1 MSSTLELAMEL
12 IRRPSVTP
20 VDAGCQALIA
30 ARLARL
36 DFAIEP
42 LPFGNVENL
51 WARRGETKPVLVL
64 AGHTDVVPPG
74 PLECWQSDP
83 FKPEIRDGCLYG
95 RGAADMK
102 GGLAAMVTAVE
113 RFVARYPGHSGS
125 IAFLLTSDEE
135 GPAVNG
141 TAKAIEALQA
151 RGELFIDWCLIGEPT
166 GEKTLGDVIKNGRR
180 GSLNGT
186 LKVKGVQG
194 HVAYPMRADNPIH
207 RVIPALAEL
216 CATIWDRG
224 NQAFPPTSFQISNI
238 HAGTGTD
245 NVIPGDLELLFN
257 FRFSTESTAQSLQQ
271 RVVDILD
278 RRGVNYSCDWRLSG
292 EPFLTGDG
300 RLLQAIRQAI
310 RAITGLET
318 QTSTSGGTSDGRFIA
333 PLGVEVI
340 ELGPLNAT
348 IHKVD
353 ECVPVNDLDTLSR
366 IYEQVISLLLC

>member
-12 IRRPSVTP
+12 IRRPSITP

-51 WARRGETKPVLVL
+51 WARRGGTKPLLVL

-74 PLECWQSDP
+74 PLGSWQSDP

-113 RFVARYPGHSGS
+113 RFVSRYPDHSGS

-166 GEKTLGDVIKNGRR
+166 GEKILGDVIKNGRR
-180 GSLNGT
+180 GSLDGT
-186 LKVKGVQG
+186 LRVKGVQG

-207 RVIPALAEL
+207 RVIPALSEL
-216 CATIWDRG
+216 CAMIWDRG

-238 HAGTGTD
+238 RAGTGAN
-245 NVIPGDLELLFN
+245 NVIPGDLEVLFN

-271 RVVDILD
+271 RVVDIVD
-278 RRGVNYSCDWRLSG
+278 RHGVNYSCDWHLSG

-300 RLLQAIRQAI
+300 RLLQATRQAI

-353 ECVPVNDLDTLSR
+353 ECVPVIDLDTLSR
-366 IYEQVISLLLC
+366 IYEQVISLLLH

>member
-1 MSSTLELAMEL
+1 
-12 IRRPSVTP
+12 
-20 VDAGCQALIA
+20 
-30 ARLARL
+30 
-36 DFAIEP
+36 
-42 LPFGNVENL
+42 
-51 WARRGETKPVLVL
+51 
-64 AGHTDVVPPG
+64 VVPPG
-74 PLECWQSDP
+74 PLGSWQSDP
-83 FKPEIRDGCLYG
+83 FKPEIRDGRLYG

-186 LKVKGVQG
+186 LRVKGVQG
-194 HVAYPMRADNPIH
+194 HVAYPTRADNPIH
-207 RVIPALAEL
+207 RVIPALSEL

-238 HAGTGTD
+238 RAGTGAN

-271 RVVDILD
+271 RVVDIVD
-278 RRGVNYSCDWRLSG
+278 RHGVNYSCDWHLSG

-300 RLLQAIRQAI
+300 RLLQATRQAI

-353 ECVPVNDLDTLSR
+353 ECVPVIDLDTLSR
-366 IYEQVISLLLC
+366 IYEQVISLLLR

>member
-1 MSSTLELAMEL
+1 MSSTLELVMEL

-74 PLECWQSDP
+74 PLECWQSNP

-207 RVIPALAEL
+207 RLIPALSEL

-238 HAGTGTD
+238 HAGTGAD

-278 RRGVNYSCDWRLSG
+278 RRGVNYSCDWRSSG

-300 RLLQAIRQAI
+300 RLLQAIRQTI